1 MPGAGDLVL
10 LLRLECLLKRSVDGR
25 EVALR
30 GAEQDVGLVHLVD
43 STTGR
48 HFAPRAVGWPGVR
61 ALRAITGTRRSE
73 GEEEPRCSDRLG
85 QSDDRGEIAKPV
97 YLAVA

>member
-1 MPGAGDLVL
+1 MPGVGDLVL

-48 HFAPRAVGWPGVR
+48 HFAPRAGCTSSPCYHR
-61 ALRAITGTRRSE
+61 NAPLRGRGGTTLLRSTRSE
-73 GEEEPRCSDRLG
+73 
-85 QSDDRGEIAKPV
+85 
-97 YLAVA
+97 